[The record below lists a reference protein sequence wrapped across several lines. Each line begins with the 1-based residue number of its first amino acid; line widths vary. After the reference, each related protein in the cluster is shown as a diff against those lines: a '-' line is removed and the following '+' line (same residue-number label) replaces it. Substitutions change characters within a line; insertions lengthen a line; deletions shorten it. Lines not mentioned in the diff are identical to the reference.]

1 MTRIPKGL
9 AVAASLWCLLIQW
22 TAAGGFAQ
30 KKDDAAEESVLRQMA
45 AVGKTFHSFEA
56 HISKKLYTAVLKE
69 FDTPEAGEF
78 YYERA
83 KDGTALIRQEIKSP
97 GPSVLTIKGGVA
109 TFYQPRL
116 KQAQMYN
123 LGKNKD
129 KAEYLVLGL
138 GQTPG
143 KLRETFLIQYQG
155 TDAVAGTPCSVLVL
169 KPKNPS
175 AAALFSVITLWIKKS
190 NGVPIQQK
198 LQQPNGDYLLVNF
211 TDEKLNVNIPASKF
225 EQRLP
230 AGVDI
235 QKIG

>member
-9 AVAASLWCLLIQW
+9 AVTVSLWCLLAQW
-22 TAAGGFAQ
+22 PVAGALAQ
-30 KKDDAAEESVLRQMA
+30 KKDDTAESRVLKQME
-45 AVGKTFHSFEA
+45 AVGKTFRSFEA
-56 HISKKLYTAVLKE
+56 HISKKLFTAVLKE
-69 FDTPEAGEF
+69 FDTPETGDF
-78 YYERA
+78 YYSRA
-83 KDGTALIRQEIKSP
+83 KDGTALIRQEINSP

-155 TDAVAGTPCSVLVL
+155 TETVAGTPCSVLVL

-175 AAALFSVITLWIKKS
+175 AAALFSVITLWIKQA

-225 EQRLP
+225 EQKLP
-230 AGVDI
+230 SGVDI